1 MMTTPIYIALDLA
14 TWADTKQFIDKN
26 KLHGLPVKVG
36 MELFYREGPSVIDK
50 LKENNHPIFL
60 DLKLHDIPTTVK
72 RAMRNIAS
80 LEVDMVNIHALG
92 GREMIAA
99 AKEGLMQG
107 AGTHSTPSLVAVTI
121 LTSVTDDI
129 LGDELGLNG
138 NVKKQAVRLASLAQE
153 GGADGVVCSAY
164 EAADIKMTCGQP
176 FITVTP
182 GIRLAST
189 SHHDQKRVMTPSDAR
204 ENKADILVMGR
215 SITTSDEPLRAY
227 DYAKKEWERETY

>member
-1 MMTTPIYIALDLA
+1 TAYEIRNVTGVQTCALPIL
-14 TWADTKQFIDKN
+14 
-26 KLHGLPVKVG
+26 
-36 MELFYREGPSVIDK
+36 
-50 LKENNHPIFL
+50 
-60 DLKLHDIPTTVK
+60 
-72 RAMRNIAS
+72 RNIAS

-138 NVKKQAVRLASLAQE
+138 NVKRQAVRLASLAQE

-164 EAADIKMTCGQP
+164 EAADIKMTCRKP
-176 FITVTP
+176 VIAVTP
-182 GIRLAST
+182 VSRLAST
-189 SHHDQKRVMTPSDAR
+189 SHHDQKRVMTLSDAR

-227 DYAKKEWERETY
+227 DYAKKEWERATY